1 MMTKHRRPVNRLLL
15 GSCFAALLALAAPSA
30 AQEQAAPAEAESS
43 TDATTDPAGAPDL
56 LEPNEID
63 ALVAPVVLYPD
74 PLLSL
79 VLQASITPLDLVEA
93 ERFLSRREKDP
104 ALTPDTDWDESVVGL
119 LNYPELV
126 SSMSEYLD
134 WTQLLGTAVVEQ
146 IDAVQASIQVLRLA
160 AVDRGILV
168 SNDVQKVV
176 ETDGVVMVAPASK
189 DTMSVPQY
197 DPVELLAALTPAEEV
212 PPATDA
218 AGTTVIVNVQQPSTL
233 AAPPAAE
240 PEAAAPAEPPAE
252 APPPAEPAPA
262 AVAAAAP
269 TPTYYAEP
277 TYAAPPPPVSYGAPQ
292 STFWSTA
299 ATFAGGAAVGGLLGY
314 VWGDDNDNDND
325 DGWDDVEDAIR
336 DLDDDDWDD
345 FVDRIDDDDFDQ
357 AVDRLNDRD
366 WDEVRAGRDVEHL
379 RQHDR
384 GRQ

>member
-1 MMTKHRRPVNRLLL
+1 MMTRHRRPVDRLLL

-104 ALTPDTDWDESVVGL
+104 ALTPDADWDESVVGL

-176 ETDGVVMVAPASK
+176 VTDGVVMVAPASK

-212 PPATDA
+212 PPADGRCGRHDGDRQCA
-218 AGTTVIVNVQQPSTL
+218 SSRRHLPR
-233 AAPPAAE
+233 PPAAE
-240 PEAAAPAEPPAE
+240 PEAAGRRRRG
-252 APPPAEPAPA
+252 
-262 AVAAAAP
+262 AAAP
-269 TPTYYAEP
+269 RRRRLRSQRQLLSPRRRRPRPTTPSRP
-277 TYAAPPPPVSYGAPQ
+277 MPP
-292 STFWSTA
+292 
-299 ATFAGGAAVGGLLGY
+299 
-314 VWGDDNDNDND
+314 
-325 DGWDDVEDAIR
+325 R
-336 DLDDDDWDD
+336 
-345 FVDRIDDDDFDQ
+345 R
-357 AVDRLNDRD
+357 RR
-366 WDEVRAGRDVEHL
+366 
-379 RQHDR
+379 
-384 GRQ
+384 

>member
-104 ALTPDTDWDESVVGL
+104 ALTPDADWDESVVGL

-218 AGTTVIVNVQQPSTL
+218 AGYDGDRQC
-233 AAPPAAE
+233 AAAVDAGPASRSRARGTCPGRARAAE
-240 PEAAAPAEPPAE
+240 
-252 APPPAEPAPA
+252 APA
-262 AVAAAAP
+262 AVRAAAC
-269 TPTYYAEP
+269 
-277 TYAAPPPPVSYGAPQ
+277 GA
-292 STFWSTA
+292 SASSRRC
-299 ATFAGGAAVGGLLGY
+299 GGAGADLL
-314 VWGDDNDNDND
+314 
-325 DGWDDVEDAIR
+325 R
-336 DLDDDDWDD
+336 
-345 FVDRIDDDDFDQ
+345 
-357 AVDRLNDRD
+357 
-366 WDEVRAGRDVEHL
+366 
-379 RQHDR
+379 
-384 GRQ
+384 